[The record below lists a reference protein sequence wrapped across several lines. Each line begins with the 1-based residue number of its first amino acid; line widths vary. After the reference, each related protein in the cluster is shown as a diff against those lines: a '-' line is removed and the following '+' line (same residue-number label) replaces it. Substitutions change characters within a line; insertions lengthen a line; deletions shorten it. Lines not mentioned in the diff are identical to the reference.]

1 VRLNLSPP
9 GATTR
14 VHARRALVI
23 SPHFD
28 DDVLGC
34 GGLIAQLA
42 ASGAQVRVLFLTDGS
57 GGEEEVADRAAYAER
72 RHEEAARA
80 LAILGVTDLVF
91 ADLPDGAL
99 ASRVDE
105 AAAAIGRALLAHAP
119 DLLLAISPLEI
130 SADHRAAFAAL
141 HTVLT
146 PLRGDG
152 ALAAAAADLQ
162 ILLYEANHPAFPDV
176 LVDVSAEVDLIRRA
190 IEAHASQLERHNYRE
205 MTLGLRSLRTASL
218 PPSVTAAEGY
228 RRVTVDDFRTLGRAA
243 MIRRLGGVP
252 ELHDVV
258 DGPRIS
264 VVVRTKD
271 RPQLL
276 AEALQS
282 LAAGSY
288 RRVEVVLVNDGGT
301 PPTVPEV
308 YPFPIV
314 RVELGTNRGRAGAA
328 SAGVAAASGDWI
340 AFLDDDDLAEP
351 EHLATLA
358 GLSTASGAR
367 VVYTDAA
374 VGIYELD
381 PARGWREAERRLP
394 YSRDFDPELL
404 LVDNYIPFNTL
415 LIERRLLLEAG
426 DFDAELPFFED
437 WDMLIRLSAL
447 ATFHH
452 LPRVTAEY
460 RHFRSGGNQVFG
472 ERPAERA
479 DFLAVKARVI
489 AKHHRRQSAE
499 GIARVVGGLRA
510 EAVTAAEAAAA
521 RTAQLESE
529 RRCFGDREAA
539 LTADRD
545 GLAAALAEHRA
556 AVREQGEHI
565 ARLHAEIERLNSVIA
580 AMEDTK
586 AWRLHRAFERL
597 RGR

>member
-23 SPHFD
+23 APHFD

-42 ASGAQVRVLFLTDGS
+42 AAGAQVRVLFLTDGS

-72 RHEEAARA
+72 RRAEAARG
-80 LAILGVTDLVF
+80 LAILGVVDLVF
-91 ADLPDGAL
+91 TDLPDGAL
-99 ASRVDE
+99 ASHVDA
-105 AAAAIGRALLAHAP
+105 AAAAISRALLAHAP

-141 HTVLT
+141 HSVLT
-146 PLRGDG
+146 PLRGGGELD
-152 ALAAAAADLQ
+152 AAVRDLQ
-162 ILLYEANHPAFPDV
+162 ILLYEANHPAFPDL
-176 LVDVSAEVDLIRRA
+176 LVDVSGEVDLIRRA

-205 MTLGLRSLRTASL
+205 VTLGLRSLRTASL

-243 MIRRLGGVP
+243 MIRRLGGAP

-288 RRVEVVLVNDGGT
+288 RRVEVVLVNDGGS
-301 PPTVPEV
+301 PPDVPEG
-308 YPFPIV
+308 YPFPVV

-328 SAGVAAASGDWI
+328 SAGVAAASGDWV

-381 PARGWREAERRLP
+381 PASGWREAERRLP

-404 LVDNYIPFNTL
+404 LYDNYIPFNTL
-415 LIERRLLLEAG
+415 LIERRLLAAAG
-426 DFDAELPFFED
+426 DFDAGLAFFED

-447 ATFHH
+447 APFHH

-460 RHFRSGGNQVFG
+460 RHFRSGGHQVFG

-479 DFLAVKARVI
+479 DFLTVKARVI

-499 GIARVVGGLRA
+499 GVARVVGGLRA
-510 EAVTAAEAAAA
+510 EAVAAAEAAAA
-521 RTAQLESE
+521 RAALLESE
-529 RRCFGDREAA
+529 RQRFGDREAV
-539 LTADRD
+539 
-545 GLAAALAEHRA
+545 LAAALAEHRD

-565 ARLHAEIERLNSVIA
+565 ARLHAEIERLNSVIG
-580 AMEDTK
+580 AMKGTK
-586 AWRLHRAFERL
+586 AWRLHRAFERW
-597 RGR
+597 RGKP